1 MDINTILLAT
11 SLCACII
18 SGISLIIGLY
28 CIVKVTAMEKSTHS
42 IQYVPID
49 EEWATDS
56 KDIEKINKSLKEEKE
71 EVFYGI

>member
-1 MDINTILLAT
+1 MDMLTITTVFSLL
-11 SLCACII
+11 ACII
-18 SGISLIIGLY
+18 SGISLTIGLY
-28 CIVKVTAMEKSTHS
+28 CMVKLIAMEKSTHS